1 MTRVSFVRA
10 VYPVRYRTGDRFE
23 VVLCGS
29 RHGDAGIPYTWNA
42 LHASVC
48 ERASVVHRAV
58 TMTTRDTSY
67 GEEIVAVDLVP
78 ELSQEVA

>member
-23 VVLCGS
+23 IVLCGS
-29 RHGDAGIPYTWNA
+29 RHEEAGIPYTWNA
-42 LHASVC
+42 LYASVC

-58 TMTTRDTSY
+58 TMTTRETTF
-67 GEEIVAVDLVP
+67 GEEVVAVDFVP
-78 ELSQEVA
+78 EQSQEVA